1 LPGRG
6 LHHDGPRRLGR
17 NDAHLERTAIGTIVK
32 GGTVV
37 TATDVASADV
47 LIENGVITSIAAS
60 IPTSGHT
67 VVDASGAYVFPG
79 FIDPHTHLDMPFGG
93 TVTADDF
100 ASGTVAAALGG
111 TTSIVDFALH
121 TKGDTLANALKT
133 WIKKAD
139 GKASID
145 YAFHLTIAD
154 GRQETLEEI
163 PLMIEREGVNSF
175 KCFMAYKHVLQVDDE
190 TIFRVLKASAQYGGL
205 VQVHAENGDVIQV
218 TVEEALA
225 EGNTAPKY
233 HALTR
238 PVELEMEA
246 TSRAIRLAE
255 VAGAPLYVVHVSS
268 AGAADAISDG
278 RKRGLPIYGETCPQ
292 YLVCDTSDYDR
303 PDFAGANY
311 VMSPPLRDKWN
322 QDVLIRKLKNGE
334 LQTIGS
340 DHCSFMCGQKELGKD
355 DFSKIPNGAATI
367 EDRVGILYERVVN
380 GGVIGLN
387 QFVAVCSTNP
397 AKLFGL
403 FPRKGTI
410 AVGSDGDVV
419 VWDPNATRT
428 ISASTHHM
436 AADNSIFEGMTVTGR
451 PRYVLSRGR
460 LLVDGDKYVGETGKG
475 LRQKSSPFRPIAL

>member
-1 LPGRG
+1 V
-6 LHHDGPRRLGR
+6 
-17 NDAHLERTAIGTIVK
+17 ERTTIATIVK
-32 GGTVV
+32 GGTIV
-37 TATDVASADV
+37 TATDQFTADIRIEDGTISA
-47 LIENGVITSIAAS
+47 IAKAL
-60 IPTSGHT
+60 PADGAR
-67 VVDASGAYVFPG
+67 VVDATGSYVFPG

-100 ASGTVAAALGG
+100 ATGTVAAALGG
-111 TTSIVDFALH
+111 TTTIVDFALH
-121 TKGDTLANALKT
+121 QKGDSLANALAT
-133 WIKKAD
+133 WEKKAA

-154 GRQETLEEI
+154 GRRETLEEI

-175 KCFMAYKHVLQVDDE
+175 KCFMAYKHILQVDDE
-190 TIFRVLKASAQYGGL
+190 TIYRVMQAAAKFGGL
-205 VQVHAENGDVIQV
+205 VQVHAENGDVIEV
-218 TVEEALA
+218 TVKEALEA
-225 EGNTAPKY
+225 GLTAPKY

-238 PVELEMEA
+238 PVQLEMEA
-246 TSRAIRLAE
+246 TARAIYLAE
-255 VAGAPLYVVHVSS
+255 VSGSPLYVVHVSS

-322 QDVLIRKLKNGE
+322 QNVLIGKLKNGE

-355 DFSKIPNGAATI
+355 DFSKIPNGAPTI
-367 EDRVGILYERVVN
+367 EDRVAIVYERTVN
-380 GGVIGLN
+380 GGVIGVN
-387 QFVAVCSTNP
+387 QFVALTSTNP

-410 AVGSDGDVV
+410 AVGSDGDLV
-419 VWDPNATRT
+419 VWDPDATRT
-428 ISASTHHM
+428 ISAKTHHM
-436 AADNSIFEGMTVTGR
+436 AADNSIFEGMTVRGT
-451 PRYVLSRGR
+451 PRYVISRGR
-460 LLVDGDKYVGETGKG
+460 VLAEGGAYVGETGRG
-475 LRQKSSPFRPIAL
+475 MRQKSAPFRPVQL

>member
-1 LPGRG
+1 M
-6 LHHDGPRRLGR
+6 
-17 NDAHLERTAIGTIVK
+17 ERTTIATIVK
-32 GGTVV
+32 GGTIV
-37 TATDVASADV
+37 TATDHFTADV
-47 LIENGVITSIAAS
+47 RIDGGTISAIATELPAD
-60 IPTSGHT
+60 GAR
-67 VVDASGAYVFPG
+67 VVDASGSYVFPG

-100 ASGTVAAALGG
+100 ASGTLAAALGG
-111 TTSIVDFALH
+111 TTAIVDFALH
-121 TKGDTLANALKT
+121 QKGDSLANALAT
-133 WIKKAD
+133 WEKKAA

-154 GRQETLEEI
+154 GRRETLEEI

-175 KCFMAYKHVLQVDDE
+175 KCFMAYKHILQVDDE
-190 TIFRVLKASAQYGGL
+190 TIYRVMQAAAKFGGL
-205 VQVHAENGDVIQV
+205 VQVHAENGDVIEV
-218 TVEEALA
+218 TVKEALEA
-225 EGNTAPKY
+225 GLTAPKY

-238 PVELEMEA
+238 PVQLEMEA
-246 TSRAIRLAE
+246 TARAIYLAE
-255 VAGAPLYVVHVSS
+255 VSGSPLYVVHVSS

-292 YLVCDTSDYDR
+292 YLVCDASDYDR

-322 QDVLIRKLKNGE
+322 QNVLIGKLKNGE

-355 DFSKIPNGAATI
+355 DFSKIPNGAPTI
-367 EDRVGILYERVVN
+367 EDRVAIVYERTVN
-380 GGVIGLN
+380 GGVIGVN
-387 QFVAVCSTNP
+387 QFVALTSTNP

-410 AVGSDGDVV
+410 AVGSDGDLV

-428 ISASTHHM
+428 ISAKTHHM
-436 AADNSIFEGMTVTGR
+436 AADNSIFEGMTVRGT
-451 PRYVLSRGR
+451 PRCVISRGR
-460 LLVDGDKYVGETGKG
+460 VLAEGGTYVGETGRG
-475 LRQKSSPFRPIAL
+475 VRQKSAPFRPVQL